1 MALTPDD
8 VVTKQFQ
15 HVGFKEGFDPDEVDD
30 FLDEI
35 VVEWRKTIA
44 ENDELKAKLAA
55 YESGESAPAPA
66 PVAAPVAAPAPA
78 DGAES
83 QGAGPVATAGIIE
96 LAQRLHDE
104 HVAEGLA
111 QRDKLVA
118 DAKAQAAS
126 IVVRGRDARSRRGR
140 QARSRARRTRD
151 PHHRAA
157 QFERD
162 YRAQLRSYIEG
173 KLRDLETTATTSGVD
188 AGLGHRPLGRPLTGR
203 PPLRPSAAGTIIAVL
218 ALLVLAADQFT
229 KYLALENLPP
239 EEPVHVI
246 GDFLIFYLD
255 PQPRRRVLARR
266 GRHVDL
272 HDRAGRRRGDHRL
285 ARRDARPLAAVGGG
299 ARAAARRRARQPH
312 RPRAAASPASRSG
325 TSSTSSTRPG

>member
-15 HVGFKEGFDPDEVDD
+15 HVRFKEGFDPDEVDD

-66 PVAAPVAAPAPA
+66 PVAAPVAPPAPA
-78 DGAES
+78 MADS

-126 IVVRGRDARSRRGR
+126 IVSEAETRGREEVSRLERER
-140 QARSRARRTRD
+140 QGLETRISEL
-151 PHHRAA
+151 R
-157 QFERD
+157 QFEHD
-162 YRAQLRSYIEG
+162 YRAQLRSYMES
-173 KLRDLETTATTSGVD
+173 KLRDLETVSTNSASSPVS
-188 AGLGHRPLGRPLTGR
+188 AIGL
-203 PPLRPSAAGTIIAVL
+203 
-218 ALLVLAADQFT
+218 
-229 KYLALENLPP
+229 
-239 EEPVHVI
+239 
-246 GDFLIFYLD
+246 
-255 PQPRRRVLARR
+255 
-266 GRHVDL
+266 
-272 HDRAGRRRGDHRL
+272 
-285 ARRDARPLAAVGGG
+285 
-299 ARAAARRRARQPH
+299 
-312 RPRAAASPASRSG
+312 
-325 TSSTSSTRPG
+325 